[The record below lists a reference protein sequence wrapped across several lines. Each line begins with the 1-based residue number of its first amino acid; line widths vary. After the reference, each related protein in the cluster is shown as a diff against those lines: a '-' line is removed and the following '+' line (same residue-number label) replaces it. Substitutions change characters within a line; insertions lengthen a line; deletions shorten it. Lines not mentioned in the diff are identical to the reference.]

1 MCLNV
6 VSVSLREE
14 QQMNVISWN
23 AWSRTTTTPTDP
35 GNTPTGT
42 WLWRER
48 ASIRVVLKPARAR
61 RPSCFCPWQP
71 SADQPEMRLTD
82 HWRRCASN
90 QPDTMRLMS
99 SSRRLKVTW
108 IARSRFKVQIFY
120 PCLENTSWKRFP
132 LAFISRNH
140 FQTDVLGEHYRVYL
154 SVFGH
159 PGDISKILRR
169 DSSIQNPTD
178 PSQIQLSKIHNYST
192 AFPQ

>member
-1 MCLNV
+1 MLIIYFIVKKLLILKTENRSICTMCLNV

-23 AWSRTTTTPTDP
+23 AWSRTTTTRTDP

-48 ASIRVVLKPARAR
+48 ASIRAVLKPARAR

-71 SADQPEMRLTD
+71 SADQPEMRLTH

-90 QPDTMRLMS
+90 QPDVTRMMS

-108 IARSRFKVQIFY
+108 IAWSRFKVQIFL
-120 PCLENTSWKRFP
+120 PVSGKRVMKALPF
-132 LAFISRNH
+132 
-140 FQTDVLGEHYRVYL
+140 
-154 SVFGH
+154 
-159 PGDISKILRR
+159 
-169 DSSIQNPTD
+169 SIY
-178 PSQIQLSKIHNYST
+178 I
-192 AFPQ
+192 